1 MTLFSKGV
9 VLRYIKY
16 FVLIVLGIII
26 QLIALLFKGTRK
38 TVDIGV
44 DAYKSVKH
52 SESFDEAYKNF
63 TSNQYAKTRMSV
75 PEEIIA
81 LMAKIAKSDGKISD
95 LEVEFMSDT
104 IKSMA
109 HAMKTAGLPDVVVKS
124 AKRRLFAL
132 ANKAKKDQNPTSY
145 YCQTLSESGLEVR
158 AGALMQMISFAS
170 LDGLSEKTLELIF
183 EIGRLMTFSDE
194 QIQQLIDQVNGQG
207 GSAYSNPKMS
217 EDPYAILGCKES
229 DDFAHIKKAY
239 RKMVKEN
246 HPDFMHGQGMDDAEI
261 KAATEKMQDINAAF
275 EDIKKRKG
283 Q

>member
-1 MTLFSKGV
+1 
-9 VLRYIKY
+9 LRFIKY
-16 FVLIVLGIII
+16 LFLIIIGIFI
-26 QLIALLFKGTRK
+26 QLIALVFKGTRK

-63 TSNQYAKTRMSV
+63 TSNQYTKTRMSV

-81 LMAKIAKSDGKISD
+81 LMAKIAKSDGKIST
-95 LEVEFMSDT
+95 LEIEFMSDT

-109 HAMKTAGLPDVVVKS
+109 HAMKQAGLHDLVVES
-124 AKRRLFAL
+124 AKKRLFKL
-132 ANKAKKDQNPTSY
+132 ANKSKNDENPTSY
-145 YCQTLSESGLEVR
+145 YCQTLSESGMEVR

-170 LDGLSEKTLELIF
+170 LDGLSESTLALLF
-183 EIGRLMTFSDE
+183 EIGHLMKFSEE
-194 QIQQLIDQVNGQG
+194 QVQQLIDQVNGQG
-207 GSAYSNPKMS
+207 GSAYSNPKMAQ
-217 EDPYAILGCKES
+217 DPYAVLGCKES
-229 DDFAHIKKAY
+229 DEFSTIKKSY

-246 HPDFMHGQGMDDAEI
+246 HPDFMHGQGMEDAEI
-261 KAATEKMQDINAAF
+261 QAATEKMQDINAAF

>member
-1 MTLFSKGV
+1 LRFFKYLF
-9 VLRYIKY
+9 
-16 FVLIVLGIII
+16 LITIGIII
-26 QLIALLFKGTRK
+26 QLIALIFKGTRK

-81 LMAKIAKSDGKISD
+81 LMAKIAKSDGKISS
-95 LEVEFMSDT
+95 LEIEFMSDT

-109 HAMKTAGLPDVVVKS
+109 QAMKQAGLPDLVVES
-124 AKRRLFAL
+124 AKKRLFKL
-132 ANKAKKDQNPTSY
+132 ANKSKNDENPTSY

-170 LDGLSEKTLELIF
+170 LDGLSDNTMKLLF
-183 EIGRLMTFSDE
+183 EIGHLMKFNDE
-194 QIQQLIDQVNGQG
+194 QVQQFIDQVNGQG
-207 GSAYSNPKMS
+207 GSSYSNPQMS
-217 EDPYAILGCKES
+217 QDPYAVLGCKES
-229 DDFAHIKKAY
+229 DDFTTIKIAY

-246 HPDFMHGQGMDDAEI
+246 HPDFMQGKGIEDSQI
-261 KAATEKMQDINAAF
+261 QAATEKMQDINAAF
-275 EDIKKRKG
+275 ADIKKRKG
-283 Q
+283 H

>member
-1 MTLFSKGV
+1 MI
-9 VLRYIKY
+9 LRYLKY
-16 FVLIVLGIII
+16 FVLIVLGLFI

-81 LMAKIAKSDGKISD
+81 LMAKIAKSDGKISE
-95 LEVEFMSDT
+95 LEIEFMSDT

-109 HAMKTAGLPDVVVKS
+109 HAMKSAGLPDVVVAS
-124 AKRRLFAL
+124 AKKRLFAL
-132 ANKAKKDQNPTSY
+132 ANRAKKDQNPTSY
-145 YCQTLSESGLEVR
+145 YCQTLSESGVEVR

-170 LDGLSEKTLELIF
+170 LDGLSDNTLQLIF
-183 EIGRLMTFSDE
+183 EIGRLMNFNDE
-194 QIQQLIDQVNGQG
+194 QVQQLIDQVNGQG
-207 GSAYSNPKMS
+207 GSSYSKPEMAK
-217 EDPYAILGCKES
+217 DPYAILGCKES
-229 DDFAHIKKAY
+229 DDFSHIKKAY
-239 RKMVKEN
+239 RKMVKEH
-246 HPDFMHGQGMDDAEI
+246 HPDFMHGKGMDDAEI

-275 EDIKKRKG
+275 EDIKKRTG
-283 Q
+283 N